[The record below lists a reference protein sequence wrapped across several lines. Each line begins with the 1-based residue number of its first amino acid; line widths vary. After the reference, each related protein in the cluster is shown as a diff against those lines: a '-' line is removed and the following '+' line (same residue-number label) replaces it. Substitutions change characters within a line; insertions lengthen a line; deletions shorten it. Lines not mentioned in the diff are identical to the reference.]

1 MRLTKQ
7 VFSQDPHCCA
17 DAAIEPHLTL
27 TLHDGGGGWYV
38 VLDAAEWAIEQ
49 NADVIALADQIRD
62 ALGDAFLAT
71 EAGRQKEQQ
80 ERGSP

>member
-17 DAAIEPHLTL
+17 ALASTPHLTL

-38 VLDAAEWAIEQ
+38 VLDAVEWAMDST
-49 NADVIALADQIRD
+49 ADID
-62 ALGDAFLAT
+62 ALTASLRLALGEAYLAT
-71 EAGRQKEQQ
+71 EVDKRKE
-80 ERGSP
+80 EGKP

>member
-17 DAAIEPHLTL
+17 DLASTPHLTL

-38 VLDAAEWAIEQ
+38 VLDAAEWAMDSAADIEALTAKLRAMLYE
-49 NADVIALADQIRD
+49 AD
-62 ALGDAFLAT
+62 LAT
-71 EAGRQKEQQ
+71 EADKQKE
-80 ERGSP
+80 EKS

>member
-17 DAAIEPHLTL
+17 DSEIEPHLTL

-38 VLDAAEWAIEQ
+38 VLDAAEWAIDSSAE
-49 NADVIALADQIRD
+49 VTALADRLRA
-62 ALGDAFLAT
+62 ALGDACHAT
-71 EAGRQKEQQ
+71 KEDRQKE
-80 ERGSP
+80 EGKR